1 MVGNRPKGCKA
12 ARPKGVTAHWI
23 FALQPNGVF
32 MPRPWVHTAALL
44 RFAGSRGRQGGILGD
59 GDGHST
65 TTAQAWLA
73 AKSCDDMSLL
83 AFSEQVINGL
93 VIGIFYA
100 LAALGL
106 SLIFGVL
113 KIVNFAHGE
122 LYMLGGFVY
131 YVFASLLGLPP
142 VAAVLVAFAALFLVG
157 MAVEHLLIDPI
168 YRGKVERADEYA
180 IMITFGLA
188 ILLQNLMLSVF
199 GPWTQRPEAIFRGR
213 IEIGELIVSGDR
225 LAAAGAGVVLIGLI
239 LYLLRYTWAGKA
251 VRAVSQ
257 DRETAAVV
265 GVNAK
270 LTGMLAFGL
279 GSALAGAAGAL
290 IGPVFLV
297 YPTMGVIP
305 VIKAYVIVVL
315 GGLGSV
321 PGAIL
326 GALIL
331 GQVENLA
338 TVLIPD
344 TTRALAYK
352 DAYGLVLLVL
362 ILVFRPQGLFGEK
375 VRRS

>member
-1 MVGNRPKGCKA
+1 
-12 ARPKGVTAHWI
+12 
-23 FALQPNGVF
+23 
-32 MPRPWVHTAALL
+32 
-44 RFAGSRGRQGGILGD
+44 
-59 GDGHST
+59 
-65 TTAQAWLA
+65 
-73 AKSCDDMSLL
+73 MSLL
-83 AFSEQVINGL
+83 ALTEQVINGL
-93 VIGIFYA
+93 IIGTFYA

-142 VAAVLVAFAALFLVG
+142 IVAVLVAFIGLFLVG
-157 MAVEHLLIDPI
+157 MAIERLLIDPI
-168 YRGKVERADEYA
+168 YRGKVERVDEYA

-188 ILLQNLMLSVF
+188 ILLQNLMLSIF

-213 IEIGELIVSGDR
+213 LEIGALIVSGDR
-225 LAAAGAGVVLIGLI
+225 LTAAAVGVVLICLM

-251 VRAVSQ
+251 MRAVSQ
-257 DRETAAVV
+257 DRETASIV
-265 GVNAK
+265 GVDAK
-270 LTGMLAFGL
+270 LTGMLAFGF
-279 GSALAGAAGAL
+279 GAALAGAAGAL

-297 YPTMGVIP
+297 YPSMGVIP
-305 VIKAYVIVVL
+305 AIKAYVIVVL

-331 GQVENLA
+331 GQVETLA

-352 DAYGLVLLVL
+352 DAYGLVLLVI
-362 ILVFRPQGLFGEK
+362 ILVLRPQGLFGEK

>member
-1 MVGNRPKGCKA
+1 M
-12 ARPKGVTAHWI
+12 
-23 FALQPNGVF
+23 ALF
-32 MPRPWVHTAALL
+32 
-44 RFAGSRGRQGGILGD
+44 
-59 GDGHST
+59 
-65 TTAQAWLA
+65 
-73 AKSCDDMSLL
+73 
-83 AFSEQVINGL
+83 EQVVNGL
-93 VIGIFYA
+93 IISIFYA

-113 KIVNFAHGE
+113 KIVNFAQGE

-142 VAAVLVAFAALFLVG
+142 VAAVLVAFAALFIVGALV
-157 MAVEHLLIDPI
+157 ERLLIDPI
-168 YRGKVERADEYA
+168 HAGKVERVDEYA

-188 ILLQNLMLSVF
+188 ILLQNLMLGLF
-199 GPWTQRPEAIFRGR
+199 GPWTKRPDAILRGR
-213 IEIGELIVSGDR
+213 VEIGELIISGDR
-225 LAAAGAGVVLIGLI
+225 LAAAGVGVLLIIAVLAFI
-239 LYLLRYTWAGKA
+239 RYTWAGKA
-251 VRAVSQ
+251 IRAVSQ
-257 DRETAAVV
+257 DRETA
-265 GVNAK
+265 GVIGVDAR

-279 GSALAGAAGAL
+279 GGALAGAAGAL

-326 GALIL
+326 GAFVL
-331 GQVENLA
+331 GQVESLA

-362 ILVFRPQGLFGEK
+362 VLVFRPQGLFGERT
-375 VRRS
+375 RRA

>member
-1 MVGNRPKGCKA
+1 
-12 ARPKGVTAHWI
+12 
-23 FALQPNGVF
+23 
-32 MPRPWVHTAALL
+32 
-44 RFAGSRGRQGGILGD
+44 
-59 GDGHST
+59 
-65 TTAQAWLA
+65 
-73 AKSCDDMSLL
+73 MSLL
-83 AFSEQVINGL
+83 ALSEQLINGL
-93 VIGIFYA
+93 IISVFYA

-122 LYMLGGFVY
+122 LYMVGGFAY
-131 YVFASLLGLPP
+131 YALASVLGLPP
-142 VAAVLVAFAALFLVG
+142 VGAIVMACAVLFVVG
-157 MAVEHLLIDPI
+157 MGIERLLIRPVHE
-168 YRGKVERADEYA
+168 GKVERADEYA

-199 GPWTQRPEAIFRGR
+199 GPWTKRPPAVFRGR
-213 IEIGELIVSGDR
+213 VEIGELIISGDR
-225 LAAAGAGVVLIGLI
+225 LAAAALGVVLICVI
-239 LYLLRYTWAGKA
+239 VYALRYTWAGKA
-251 VRAVSQ
+251 IRALSQ

-265 GVNAK
+265 GVDVR

-315 GGLGSV
+315 GGMGSV

-326 GALIL
+326 GAFIL
-331 GQVENLA
+331 GEVENLA
-338 TVLIPD
+338 TVMIPD
-344 TTRALAYK
+344 TTRAVAYK

-362 ILVFRPQGLFGEK
+362 VLLLRPQGLFGERT
-375 VRRS
+375 RRL

>member
-1 MVGNRPKGCKA
+1 
-12 ARPKGVTAHWI
+12 
-23 FALQPNGVF
+23 
-32 MPRPWVHTAALL
+32 
-44 RFAGSRGRQGGILGD
+44 
-59 GDGHST
+59 
-65 TTAQAWLA
+65 
-73 AKSCDDMSLL
+73 MSLL
-83 AFSEQVINGL
+83 ALTEQVINGL
-93 VIGIFYA
+93 IIGTFYA

-131 YVFASLLGLPP
+131 YVCASLLGLPP
-142 VAAVLVAFAALFLVG
+142 VAAVLVACVGLFLVG

-168 YRGKVERADEYA
+168 HRGRVERADEYA

-188 ILLQNLMLSVF
+188 ILLQNLMLSIF
-199 GPWTQRPEAIFRGR
+199 GPWTKRPEAIFRGR
-213 IEIGELIVSGDR
+213 LEIGMLIVSGDR
-225 LAAAGAGVVLIGLI
+225 LAAATVGVVLICLI

-257 DRETAAVV
+257 DRETASIV
-265 GVNAK
+265 GVDAK

-279 GSALAGAAGAL
+279 GAALAGAAGAL

-305 VIKAYVIVVL
+305 AIKAYVIVVL

>member
-1 MVGNRPKGCKA
+1 MSG
-12 ARPKGVTAHWI
+12 
-23 FALQPNGVF
+23 
-32 MPRPWVHTAALL
+32 MALL
-44 RFAGSRGRQGGILGD
+44 
-59 GDGHST
+59 
-65 TTAQAWLA
+65 
-73 AKSCDDMSLL
+73 
-83 AFSEQVINGL
+83 EQVINGL
-93 VIGIFYA
+93 IIGVFYA
-100 LAALGL
+100 LVALGL

-131 YVFASLLGLPP
+131 YVFASELGLPP
-142 VAAVLVAFAALFLVG
+142 VVAVLVACAVLFLIG
-157 MAVEHLLIDPI
+157 MAIEHLLIDPI
-168 YRGKVERADEYA
+168 YRGKVERVDEYA

-188 ILLQNLMLSVF
+188 ILLQNIMLGIF
-199 GPWTQRPEAIFRGR
+199 GPWTQRPEAIIRGR

-225 LAAAGAGVVLIGLI
+225 LAAAGVAVVLMGLL
-239 LYLLRYTWAGKA
+239 LYVLRYTWTGKA

-270 LTGMLAFGL
+270 LTGMLAFGM

-315 GGLGSV
+315 GGLGSI

-326 GALIL
+326 GAIIL
-331 GQVENLA
+331 GLVENLA

-352 DAYGLVLLVL
+352 DAYGLILLVL
-362 ILVFRPQGLFGEK
+362 VLVIRPQGLFGEK